1 MTKVN
6 LFFVNDSS
14 DMERFLGAL
23 LQTGWVRS
31 GLVQPDKEDE
41 EGTAL
46 FVDETVFPQLEEM
59 AEEYNLEVVK

>member
-23 LQTGWVRS
+23 LQTGWVWS